1 MFISH
6 LAGGHWE
13 MNFLLSGNTVQRK
26 TADEVSLTKARAN
39 YFHFIQEKAA
49 DIPKTGSRWINNS
62 TEQKRASVSVTVSSF
77 YLSDEAEET
86 SG

>member
-13 MNFLLSGNTVQRK
+13 MTSLLSGNTVQRD

-49 DIPKTGSRWINNS
+49 DIPKTGSR
-62 TEQKRASVSVTVSSF
+62 
-77 YLSDEAEET
+77 
-86 SG
+86 

>member
-13 MNFLLSGNTVQRK
+13 MNFLFSGNTVQ
-26 TADEVSLTKARAN
+26 TDIADEVSLTKARAS

-49 DIPKTGSRWINNS
+49 DIPKTGSR
-62 TEQKRASVSVTVSSF
+62 
-77 YLSDEAEET
+77 
-86 SG
+86 

>member
-6 LAGGHWE
+6 PAGGHWE
-13 MNFLLSGNTVQRK
+13 MNFLFSDNKVQRDI
-26 TADEVSLTKARAN
+26 ADEVSLTKARVN

-49 DIPKTGSRWINNS
+49 DIPKTGSRRINNS
-62 TEQKRASVSVTVSSF
+62 TGQKRASVSLTASSF